1 MISKQLK
8 ILKPALGLLLGAS
21 ISTSA
26 LAQGNLEDE
35 YPELARLYDAFT
47 VTHAAALDKITELN
61 ANPQL
66 SQARAELAEHL
77 AEMQEMDHMAMMGHG
92 GHGEM
97 MDHSAMS
104 MDGPYGELEAQARA
118 ELGRMVRARH
128 TDAAAAEAYGNA
140 ASLPTHAAMV
150 LAWGRQF
157 EENLADIWA
166 DPDLSVDAKVR
177 ATGTAI
183 EDYQTGD
190 EMHAISVRPKP
201 AALYLEHEYAGG
213 LQTAF
218 PRISGLLW
226 SNQWLRLA
234 SMEAI
239 IVGEVD
245 PQFAGRVVIT
255 LERYNNKLGS
265 DTGMSMFPPPV
276 EMPTVPAITPTLYT
290 MSPQA
295 SIIVDNLNMLEAA
308 IADIVAYPDLDADT
322 REQAILEKVEQFTA
336 EGNAADDMNYLL
348 SALRGGIY
356 NQGGPAVGQLM
367 GSERNRSRE
376 AMGMQHSMIMSAPN

>member
-1 MISKQLK
+1 
-8 ILKPALGLLLGAS
+8 
-21 ISTSA
+21 
-26 LAQGNLEDE
+26 
-35 YPELARLYDAFT
+35 
-47 VTHAAALDKITELN
+47 
-61 ANPQL
+61 
-66 SQARAELAEHL
+66 
-77 AEMQEMDHMAMMGHG
+77 MAMMGHG
-92 GHGEM
+92 
-97 MDHSAMS
+97 MDHDMPG
-104 MDGPYGELEAQARA
+104 MDMNGPYGELEAQARA
-118 ELGRMVRARH
+118 ELGRMARARH

-157 EENLADIWA
+157 EENLWDIWA

-177 ATGTAI
+177 ASETAI
-183 EDYQTGD
+183 TDYQTGD

-213 LQTAF
+213 LQAAY

-226 SNQWLRLA
+226 SNQWLKLA

-239 IVGEVD
+239 ILGQVD

-276 EMPTVPAITPTLYT
+276 EMPTVPAISPTLYT

-308 IADIVAYPDLDADT
+308 IADIIAYPDLDADT
-322 REQAILEKVEQFTA
+322 REQAILEKVEQFTS
-336 EGNAADDMNYLL
+336 EGTAADDMNYLL

-356 NQGGPAVGQLM
+356 NQGGPAIGQLM

-376 AMGMQHSMIMSAPN
+376 AMGMQHNMIMSAPN